1 MGRKSNA
8 PQRRDQITWALYEC
22 LSTKGHEKVTT
33 KEIAAQA
40 NLPPGVIHYYFKSK
54 DEIISTLAQVIVDKY
69 SRQLEIR
76 LSDGNSDAQ
85 HLESTVEFIV
95 DELIFNTQLNRV
107 FYNLI
112 QMAFE
117 RVELRDVMKKMFRE
131 YRDRLAKFL
140 SETRVARKDN
150 SLGAAVVAMT
160 EGFSLQVMV
169 EPDAVSRSDVHRLIL
184 HTVKE
189 CMQGQ

>member
-1 MGRKSNA
+1 
-8 PQRRDQITWALYEC
+8 
-22 LSTKGHEKVTT
+22 
-33 KEIAAQA
+33 
-40 NLPPGVIHYYFKSK
+40 
-54 DEIISTLAQVIVDKY
+54 VDKY

-85 HLESTVEFIV
+85 HLESAVEFIV

-117 RVELRDVMKKMFRE
+117 RVQLRDVMKKMFKE
-131 YRDRLAKFL
+131 YRDRLALFL
-140 SETRVARKDN
+140 SETGVDRKDH
-150 SLGAAVVAMT
+150 SLGSAVVAMA
-160 EGFSLQVMV
+160 EWFSMQVMV
-169 EPDAVSRSDVHRLIL
+169 EPDAVNRSDVHRLIL

-189 CMQGQ
+189 CMPGH